1 MYSFHRL
8 FGCYEAL
15 DGGELAEA
23 LEDFT
28 GGVSESYDIVEAKF
42 SNDEAKKKEFFH
54 SMKTAM
60 ENNSLLCTS
69 ILVSTFLSFF
79 GIFNWAVWVKFFS
92 RSNIFSRSV

>member
-1 MYSFHRL
+1 MCYCHRL

-28 GGVSESYDIVEAKF
+28 GGVSESYDMVEAKLGD
-42 SNDEAKKKEFFH
+42 DEAKKEEFFH

-60 ENNSLLCTS
+60 ENKSLLCAA
-69 ILVSTFLSFF
+69 IPVSTFLFVGAIPNS
-79 GIFNWAVWVKFFS
+79 
-92 RSNIFSRSV
+92 